1 MAQPQPRNRFRPQ
14 GRSAEFRIATLGGVS
29 CWGYSPP
36 ELSLLL
42 YPRRLADACFQRFG
56 TQTPGTNGVRTGPL
70 AGERSRVRHEAPR
83 PRCPSAP
90 CDGPLDPAPGPR
102 YTLHRGHLHLTG
114 TRSFSLRASAW
125 RTYPEHLGT
134 DGPAADSM
142 RSVVPRSDPAEGGRC
157 QLSRSSA
164 SGGCAQKQPLLTVS
178 PNLWFVESR
187 RPSCIRPATAF
198 GESVRHRADIFE
210 GEGLSPRQSDR
221 AFMQVLV

>member
-1 MAQPQPRNRFRPQ
+1 VEFPVGVIRPPSSVYCFTR
-14 GRSAEFRIATLGGVS
+14 GDSLTHVSSGLGHK
-29 CWGYSPP
+29 
-36 ELSLLL
+36 
-42 YPRRLADACFQRFG
+42 RLARTASGPDHLPASDQGFAMRPPVRVVHPLLATALLTPHLGPAIRSIAG
-56 TQTPGTNGVRTGPL
+56 TCTW
-70 AGERSRVRHEAPR
+70 
-83 PRCPSAP
+83 
-90 CDGPLDPAPGPR
+90 
-102 YTLHRGHLHLTG
+102 TG

-157 QLSRSSA
+157 RLSRSSA

-198 GESVRHRADIFE
+198 GESVRHRADIFD